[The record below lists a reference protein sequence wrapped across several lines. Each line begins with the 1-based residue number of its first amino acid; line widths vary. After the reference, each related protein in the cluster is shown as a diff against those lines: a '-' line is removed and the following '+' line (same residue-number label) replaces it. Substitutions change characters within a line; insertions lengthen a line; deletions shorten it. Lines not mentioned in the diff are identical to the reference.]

1 MFRRFVSGSLIA
13 SMGIA
18 CAAFVVLV
26 TPGLGAQRTYPIAF
40 LWCFAP
46 LAWGLWAALAPP
58 KWVPDRL
65 PVWGA
70 VLGLMGGVAVMF
82 GLNVPSRVLGFVV
95 PVILRA
101 AGVVGAAVV
110 YYFLWM
116 LVQVAYRSL
125 GVPTPEAAK
134 SVSAKAA

>member
-1 MFRRFVSGSLIA
+1 MIRRFVSGSTIA
-13 SMGIA
+13 SLVIA
-18 CAAFVVLV
+18 CAALAVLV
-26 TPGLGAQRTYPIAF
+26 TPGLGAQRFYPVAF
-40 LWCFAP
+40 VWCFAP
-46 LAWGLWAALAPP
+46 LAWGLWAAFAPG

-70 VLGLMGGVAVMF
+70 VLGLMGGVLVLF
-82 GLNVPSRVLGFVV
+82 VLNMPYRVLGFVV

-101 AGVVGAAVV
+101 AGVVGAVVV

-116 LVQVAYRSL
+116 LVRVAYRSL

-134 SVSAKAA
+134 PVSAKAA